1 MRSRLASSWW
11 VWNSTTFPTQNWYFS
26 SSDCKN
32 GVHLCS
38 KNVLQSIESDWSYVS
53 RRAIWLVKVDSTITW
68 TNEYIL
74 IYENEVSLYSTI
86 LYSKLMKHDIHKQDI
101 QRKKYPYDCF
111 VVSNIHSLWIVAD
124 FLISE
129 TQQPSMIIILI
140 IYSSYFLKDLVEL

>member
-11 VWNSTTFPTQNWYFS
+11 VWNSTTFPTQKRYFS
-26 SSDCKN
+26 SSDRKN

-86 LYSKLMKHDIHKQDI
+86 LYSKLMKHDIQKQDI
-101 QRKKYPYDCF
+101 RRKKYPYDCF

-129 TQQPSMIIILI
+129 TQQPIIILLFKGSCRTLG
-140 IYSSYFLKDLVEL
+140 IYFW